1 MASISRRTLMAGA
14 ASLLVAPA
22 VAAEPDSFRI
32 GGIVS
37 FSGAYGIIGQ
47 SMRRGVEVAVQ
58 ERGGKVLGKPIEAMW
73 EDDETKPQIAVQKAT
88 RMMSSN
94 VQMFFGAVISPSTL
108 AIMKL
113 AEQRKLPVLVTASA
127 DDRITGADKSRYAFR
142 TSGNSYSENMS
153 VVQHLKAVGTKKIYG
168 VAADYNVM
176 RDGWSLVKQQL
187 GASGVE
193 IAGED
198 FPPIGT
204 GDYAVIIDKV
214 RGSGAEAVVVVLTG
228 NDGVTF
234 VKQAGSVGLNDKV
247 RIMGPNLMDELVEK
261 AAGAA
266 ALGVQS
272 AIRYHFTLQN
282 ARNQRFVESYR
293 KAFNDYPDPFA
304 GEAYDGM
311 AWWLDVVDKSGSW
324 DRDKWVDAFEHS
336 RREDSVDGLKTMQAC
351 DHQAISPGL
360 WAEAVKG
367 APPMPEL
374 TMKVLDTFPPDV
386 IYAACR

>member
-1 MASISRRTLMAGA
+1 MAGA

-47 SMRRGVEVAVQ
+47 SMRRGVEIAVQ

-73 EDDETKPQIAVQKAT
+73 EDDETKPQVAVQKAT

-351 DHQAISPGL
+351 DHQAVSPGL

>member
-58 ERGGKVLGKPIEAMW
+58 ERGGKVLGKPIEAIW
-73 EDDETKPQIAVQKAT
+73 EDDETKPQVAVQKAT
-88 RMMSSN
+88 RLMSSN

-187 GASGVE
+187 GAGGVE

-214 RGSGAEAVVVVLTG
+214 RASGAEAVVVVLTG

-261 AAGAA
+261 AAGTA

-351 DHQAISPGL
+351 DHQAVSPGL

>member
-1 MASISRRTLMAGA
+1 
-14 ASLLVAPA
+14 
-22 VAAEPDSFRI
+22 
-32 GGIVS
+32 
-37 FSGAYGIIGQ
+37 
-47 SMRRGVEVAVQ
+47 
-58 ERGGKVLGKPIEAMW
+58 
-73 EDDETKPQIAVQKAT
+73 
-88 RMMSSN
+88 
-94 VQMFFGAVISPSTL
+94 
-108 AIMKL
+108 
-113 AEQRKLPVLVTASA
+113 VLVTASA

-153 VVQHLKAVGTKKIYG
+153 VVQHLKAAGTKKIYG

-176 RDGWSLVKQQL
+176 RDGWSLVKRQL

-351 DHQAISPGL
+351 NHQAVSPGL